1 MKLKRNGSVL
11 VNTDYDAYIIAKKQR
26 ELHFERIRKDKLL
39 ESLNERVIALEA
51 EVAELKE
58 MLSNTH
64 DIS

>member
-11 VNTDYDAYIIAKKQR
+11 LNTDYDAYLIAKKQR